1 MVVNSKPGF
10 YYGYIVVGVGFAVSA
25 LMWGTYRTFG
35 LFFEPLSSELNW
47 TSAELSGA
55 FSVSVLLYG
64 VSSIFAGRLSDRF
77 GPRVVLI
84 ACALLLGL
92 GYFLMS
98 QVSLIWQLYLVL
110 GVIVGLGMGSV
121 DTPMLSTVARW
132 FVRKRG
138 TATAVIKTGAGM
150 GMLIIPP
157 LAVWLISGYGW
168 RNGYIA
174 MGIISLV
181 GVIAVALFLR
191 RDGEQNRQVSHDN
204 AAKPKI
210 AAGIVTH
217 QFSLREAIGTRQL
230 WIFSV
235 VWFQLTFTVQVV
247 MVHIAPH
254 VVELGISSAIAAT
267 VISIIGGASTLG
279 RLAIGGLI
287 DRLGNK
293 AAFIV
298 AIILLVI
305 SMALI
310 RFVVE
315 VWVFF
320 IFAALYGIA
329 HGAIFTVISPM
340 LAKLFGLR
348 SLGAILGFVVF
359 VGTIGGA
366 VGPVLSGI
374 IYDATGSYQSA
385 FLLCLV
391 LCILA
396 LIGVL
401 FLRPTNGV
409 DWNKA
414 TV

>member
-1 MVVNSKPGF
+1 MVNNKPGF
-10 YYGYIVVGVGFAVSA
+10 YYGYIVVGVGFAISA

-35 LFFEPLSSELNW
+35 LFFKPLSSELGW
-47 TSAELSGA
+47 MSAETSGA

-98 QVSLIWQLYLVL
+98 QVSLIWQLYLVF
-110 GVIVGLGMGSV
+110 GVIVGVGMGGV

-138 TATAVIKTGAGM
+138 TATAIVKTGAGM

-157 LAVWLISGYGW
+157 LAVWIISSYGW
-168 RNGYIA
+168 PNGYITL
-174 MGIISLV
+174 GVISLV
-181 GVIAVALFLR
+181 GVVTVALFLR
-191 RDGEQNRQVSHDN
+191 RGGEQNRQVSHDN
-204 AAKPKI
+204 AGKPKI
-210 AAGIVTH
+210 AAGIVTR

-230 WIFSV
+230 WIFSA
-235 VWFQLTFTVQVV
+235 VWFQLTLTVQVV
-247 MVHIAPH
+247 MVHMPPH
-254 VVELGISSAIAAT
+254 VVEMGISPAIAAT

-287 DRLGNK
+287 DWLGNK
-293 AAFIV
+293 VAFIV
-298 AIILLVI
+298 AIILMIISLV
-305 SMALI
+305 LV
-310 RFVVE
+310 RFAVE

-320 IFAALYGIA
+320 TFAALYGIA

-348 SLGAILGFVVF
+348 SLGTILGFVVF
-359 VGTIGGA
+359 VGTTGGA

-374 IYDATGSYQSA
+374 IYDATGSYQPA
-385 FLLCLV
+385 FLLSLV
-391 LCILA
+391 LSILA

-401 FLRPTNGV
+401 FLRPTGGG
-409 DWNKA
+409 DWNKVTA
-414 TV
+414 